1 MKPMPDKI
9 FIDTN
14 VLIYFISSDAAKK
27 ATAREALL
35 TSPET
40 VVSSQVINEFI
51 STCLQKR
58 LLSLD
63 EVTEATIGFMRA
75 LQFTPV
81 NAATINSAL
90 KLVKKFKYSYWD
102 SLIIAAALESGC
114 TTLYTEDMQHG
125 QVINGRLKIL
135 NPFREGIR

>member
-1 MKPMPDKI
+1 MPDKA

-14 VLIYFISSDAAKK
+14 VLIYFISSDAARK
-27 ATAREALL
+27 ATAREVLL

-63 EVTEATIGFMRA
+63 EVTEVTTGFMRA
-75 LQFTPV
+75 LQFAPV
-81 NAATINSAL
+81 AAATIDSAL
-90 KLVKKFKYSYWD
+90 KLVKKYKYSYWD
-102 SLIIAAALESGC
+102 SLIIASALENGC
-114 TTLYTEDMQHG
+114 TSLYSEDMQHG
-125 QVINGRLKIL
+125 QIINNRLKIS
-135 NPFREGIR
+135 NPFRL

>member
-1 MKPMPDKI
+1 MPDKA

-14 VLIYFISSDAAKK
+14 VLVYFISSDNPKK

-35 TSPET
+35 ASPET

-58 LLSLD
+58 ILSLD
-63 EVTEATIGFMRA
+63 EVTEVSDGFMRA
-75 LQFTPV
+75 IQFVPV
-81 NAATINSAL
+81 DAATINSAL
-90 KLVKKFKYSYWD
+90 KLVKKHKFSYWD
-102 SLIIAAALESGC
+102 SLIIASALENGC
-114 TTLYTEDMQHG
+114 TTLYTEDMQDG
-125 QVINGRLKIL
+125 QVINNRLKIR

>member
-1 MKPMPDKI
+1 MPDKA

-14 VLIYFISSDAAKK
+14 VLIYFISSDDAKK
-27 ATAREALL
+27 TTAREVLL

-63 EVTEATIGFMRA
+63 EVAEVTTGFMRA
-75 LQFTPV
+75 LQFAPV
-81 NAATINSAL
+81 DATTINSAL
-90 KLVKKFKYSYWD
+90 KLVKKYKYSYWD
-102 SLIIAAALESGC
+102 SLIIASALENGC

-125 QVINGRLKIL
+125 QVINNRLKIS
-135 NPFREGIR
+135 NPFRL